1 MPKVLYFTD
10 DFSPENIAKAKDTG
24 VIMRDTR
31 AYNPDDFIETCDGVT
46 GDVPDGYKHLP
57 KHSMKAGTKKD
68 KAPKMPEPATV
79 DAVKKALTDAGV
91 AYDDD
96 ADEVT
101 LRALYDEH
109 NLYPVQ
115 PSDDTPT
122 IDEMKAEMTEAG
134 HDFDGRLGDTKIT
147 EIYNAFKGQ

>member
-10 DFSPENIAKAKDTG
+10 DFSPENIAKAKDAG

-31 AYNPDDFIETCDGVT
+31 AYNPEDFIETCDAVT
-46 GDVPDGYKHLP
+46 GDVPDGYKQLP

-109 NLYPVQ
+109 NLYPVP
-115 PSDDTPT
+115 PSDDMPT
-122 IDEMKAEMTEAG
+122 VDEMKAEMTEAG
-134 HDFDGRLGDTKIT
+134 YDFDGRLGDAKIT